1 MDRIENLLSVSGT
14 LMTFILMWIF
24 NPGHQYK
31 EVQEGKMLSPKF
43 ERIKVHKS
51 NRKRYLK
58 ESNIMLSDKQKEF
71 DTNDGKCKKLLT
83 ISTFLLAAQVVIW
96 GQESIC
102 LFACIPIFF
111 SFCVVFLL
119 LMRDR
124 VGKIRYYN
132 PCQYF
137 SKKIKKG
144 KLQKKLISD
153 IDKTL
158 YYNNCVIRFKIG
170 LYTAA
175 RRCMVLSVISTAM
188 IFFYVSLSSISV

>member
-1 MDRIENLLSVSGT
+1 
-14 LMTFILMWIF
+14 MWIF

-102 LFACIPIFF
+102 LFVEVTT
-111 SFCVVFLL
+111 SSDDLSYFLL
-119 LMRDR
+119 VWNVVTILQHFLFCKRQGIQECLHR
-124 VGKIRYYN
+124 R
-132 PCQYF
+132 F
-137 SKKIKKG
+137 SI
-144 KLQKKLISD
+144 
-153 IDKTL
+153 T
-158 YYNNCVIRFKIG
+158 
-170 LYTAA
+170 
-175 RRCMVLSVISTAM
+175 
-188 IFFYVSLSSISV
+188 IFSAVRT